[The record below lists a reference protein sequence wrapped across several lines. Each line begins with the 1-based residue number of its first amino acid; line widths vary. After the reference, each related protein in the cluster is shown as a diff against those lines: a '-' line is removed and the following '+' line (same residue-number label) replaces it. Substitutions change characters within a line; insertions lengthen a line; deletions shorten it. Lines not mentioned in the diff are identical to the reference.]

1 MRRNSINI
9 LGRDYRI
16 TYVKSASEV
25 DPQGRDSLWGH
36 VDYWNREIRIYD
48 NGRTDHDVFERLMH
62 EILHALDN
70 DLHLGLK
77 DRDGAESR
85 LHRLSVG
92 LADTLARN
100 GIIKEG
106 E

>member
-1 MRRNSINI
+1 MRRGRLSSIDI

-16 TYVKSASEV
+16 VYVKSASEV

-48 NGRTDHDVFERLMH
+48 NGRSERDIFETIMH

-77 DRDGAESR
+77 DHDGGEGR

-92 LADTLARN
+92 LADTLRRN
-100 GIIKEG
+100 KIIG
-106 E
+106 